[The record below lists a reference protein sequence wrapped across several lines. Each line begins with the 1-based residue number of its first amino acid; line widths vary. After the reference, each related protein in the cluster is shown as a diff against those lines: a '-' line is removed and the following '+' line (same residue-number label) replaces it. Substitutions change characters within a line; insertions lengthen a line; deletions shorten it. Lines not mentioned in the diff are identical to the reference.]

1 LAAVEERTELRLE
14 RNRLQ
19 SLAAA
24 LERLAAI
31 RLPEECRIGQA
42 RAHHAFVSIA
52 NLRGITTLDIGH
64 GDEEVHQPA
73 IRIADRE
80 VALVILHRRDR
91 HFLRKLEIFLIE
103 APGERDGPLDQCRDF
118 VEQLGVDDR
127 DAADFPCGVRND
139 IALVEQLLAVAR
151 RRANRD
157 LARRMEAMTARLLA
171 RAYAQELGLDRLRA
185 EEHHDP
191 MHGPH
196 ELLFARAPTHA
207 TSDR

>member
-103 APGERDGPLDQCRDF
+103 APGERDGPLDQCGDF

-127 DAADFPCGVRND
+127 DAADFPCDVRYGVADAFATRVHIRND

-157 LARRMEAMTARLLA
+157 LARRMKAMTARMLA
-171 RAYAQELGLDRLRA
+171 RSYA
-185 EEHHDP
+185 
-191 MHGPH
+191 
-196 ELLFARAPTHA
+196 
-207 TSDR
+207 